1 MHSAICE
8 NGINVFGEIK
18 AIVIL
23 GSLQSDN
30 SIKKSIM
37 LSETES
43 QYVLD

>member
-30 SIKKSIM
+30 SIKSIM